1 MMKIV
6 LLASYYKSYLD
17 NFEQNHSLDELDYQ
31 QHREK
36 LLDDYFGAFVS
47 YRNYFCERGHD
58 CELLIDNDFS
68 LQQKW
73 LNEHHINMT
82 ATPKTKQKVV
92 MKQLELLEPDVL
104 FVGSMFEYYGDFL
117 RQVQSQITSNIFT
130 WIACPF
136 PANLDFQPVKCVL
149 TSVPEFL
156 SGLSVPVEKLAA
168 AFDAEIVKKMGDVKK
183 SIDVSFAGSLSFNHR
198 YRKRTLEALCAEQ
211 IPLSIFGDVAKRRF
225 FSWWGK
231 EPLRGMAK
239 PAVWGLDMYRT
250 LAASRITLNLHIDV
264 ARNAN
269 FVGNMRMYE
278 ATGCGAML
286 LTDYQDGIESL
297 FVPDKEIVTFR
308 TIDELKEKVTY
319 YLKHEEECRRIAE
332 AGQKACLERHGYDRR
347 IVEFEKIFMKYIA

>member
-1 MMKIV
+1 MKIV
-6 LLASYYKSYLD
+6 LLASYYPSYLD
-17 NFEQNHSLDELDYQ
+17 DFRQNHSLDELNYQ
-31 QHREK
+31 EHREQ
-36 LLDDYFGAFVS
+36 LLDDYFGAFIS
-47 YRNYFCERGHD
+47 YRNYFRMLGHD
-58 CELLIDNDFS
+58 CELLIDNDFP

-73 LNEHHINMT
+73 LSEHHINMM
-82 ATPKTKQKVV
+82 AAPKTKQKVV
-92 MKQLELLEPDVL
+92 MKQLEAFEPDAF
-104 FVGSMFEYYGDFL
+104 FVGSMFEYYGEFL
-117 RQVQSQITSNIFT
+117 HQVRKNITPNIFT

-149 TSVPEFL
+149 TSVPDFL

-168 AFDAEIVKKMGDVKK
+168 AFDADIVKKLGDVKK
-183 SIDVSFAGSLSFNHR
+183 SIDVSFAGSLSPNHR

-211 IPLSIFGDVAKRRF
+211 IPLSVFGDVAKRRF

-231 EPLRGMAK
+231 EPLIDIAK

-250 LAASRITLNLHIDV
+250 LAASRVTLNFHIDV

-286 LTDYQDGIESL
+286 LTDYQDSIESL

-308 TIDELKEKVTY
+308 SLDELKEKATY
-319 YLKHEEECRRIAE
+319 YLSHKNECLQVAE
-332 AGQKACLERHGYDRR
+332 AGRNACLSRHSYKQR
-347 IVEFEKIFMKYIA
+347 IVDFEKILLRYME